1 MNSIVS
7 KPSYTLILL
16 LVYFSLIIHSKAETF
31 TSDKTFDSENAAG
44 NVQQKFNDTDLTL
57 TISENETLGTL
68 SMTKP
73 AHVNEKARSTVIVE
87 TGASILGTANAVAGD
102 DTDGLTVTNSGT
114 IRANNSKGINLL
126 DAINATVTNNSGG
139 TIRAKTNTIS
149 VSKSG
154 TTPDNINITNSGTIY
169 STNASTNTILLHS
182 NSTNSTVTNNAGGH
196 IYNESTAATITIG
209 KTTTLTNSG
218 KIENKKI
225 DKVAITVDGADSTIL
240 LKDGGIIIGK
250 IKNNKNRNTLKI
262 QHGAG
267 QGYYYETTGTDFE
280 TLQDLDGNPIVKG
293 SAGSVGQGGSE
304 ILDELLSYKSLNIR
318 KSLTRYKSTKDNSA
332 DNNGWGEVNF
342 STLKRKQN
350 NQNLSL
356 GFNFTGLGINLM
368 NPYDKDKNFILS
380 IETSKQN
387 FTKNHTVNRYSIN
400 SGFYFPDQP
409 LFNKF
414 GNESYL
420 LAGITLNDSDRE
432 ILTNTT
438 TSGKLDITDTYETF
452 EFIGG
457 TKINNNYFIPNLG
470 LTFGFSHTPAHS
482 ESEFYK
488 WDAKNVGNL
497 SLYFDDDYKIN
508 FGTDYSFKLGWI
520 LDLRK
525 MVTTKD
531 QDFEVNNTDAT
542 HKQDNDLVEE
552 ITLAANLGFEKKM
565 SDQHFLKFNIDST
578 ISTQELTSF
587 SGNFSYKF
595 AF

>member
-87 TGASILGTANAVAGD
+87 SGASILGTANAVAGD

-169 STNASTNTILLHS
+169 STNASTNTILLHT

>member
-31 TSDKTFDSENAAG
+31 TSDKTFDSGNAAG

-114 IRANNSKGINLL
+114 IRANNSKAINLL
-126 DAINATVTNNSGG
+126 DAVNGTITNNSGG

>member
-87 TGASILGTANAVAGD
+87 SGASILGTANAVAGD

-225 DKVAITVDGADSTIL
+225 DKVAITVDGADSTVV
-240 LKDGGIIIGK
+240 LKNGGIIIGK

>member
-73 AHVNEKARSTVIVE
+73 AHINEKARSTVIVE
-87 TGASILGTANAVAGD
+87 SGASILGTANAVAGD

-126 DAINATVTNNSGG
+126 DSINATITNNSGG

-225 DKVAITVDGADSTIL
+225 DKVAITVDGADSTVV
-240 LKDGGIIIGK
+240 LKNGGIIIGK

-280 TLQDLDGNPIVKG
+280 TLQDLDGNPIVQG
-293 SAGSVGQGGSE
+293 SAGSVGQGGNE
-304 ILDELLSYKSLNIR
+304 ILDELLGYKSLNIR
-318 KSLTRYKSTKDNSA
+318 KSLTKYKSTTNESKSKK
-332 DNNGWGEVNF
+332 GWGEINF
-342 STLKRKQN
+342 ASFNRKQN
-350 NQNLSL
+350 NQSLSL
-356 GFNFTGLGINLM
+356 GFNYAGVGINLI
-368 NPYDKDKNFILS
+368 NPYSKDKDFILS

-387 FTKNHTVNRYSIN
+387 FTKDHTINRYSIS
-400 SGFYFPDQP
+400 SGFYFPNRS
-409 LFNKF
+409 LFNNI
-414 GNESYL
+414 GNESFL
-420 LAGITLNDSDRE
+420 LAGLTLHNSDRQ

-438 TSGKLDITDTYETF
+438 ASGRLDIKDNYETYEL
-452 EFIGG
+452 IAG

-482 ESEFYK
+482 ESNFYE
-488 WDAKNVGNL
+488 WDAKNIGNL
-497 SLYFDDDYKIN
+497 SFYFDDDYKFN
-508 FGTDYSFKLGWI
+508 FGSNNSINLGWI

-525 MVTTKD
+525 MVTAKD
-531 QDFEVNNTDAT
+531 QDFEVNNTGAT
-542 HKQDNDLVEE
+542 YKQDDDLTEE
-552 ITLAANLGFEKKM
+552 VTLAANIGYEKKI
-565 SDQHFLKFNIDST
+565 SDQHFLKFNLDST
-578 ISTQELTSF
+578 TSTQELTSF

-595 AF
+595 TF